1 MGTYILI
8 GLVVI
13 IAFWVMSTYNSLV
26 QLRERVRNQ
35 WKQVDV
41 QLQKRFD
48 LIPNLVNT
56 VKGYA
61 QHEKTVF
68 EEITKAR
75 AAVSSATTP
84 EDKIKAENM
93 LSSGV
98 TRLFAVAENYPD
110 LKANTNFL
118 QLQDELSK
126 METKIAD
133 ARMFYNDIVMRLN
146 SKIQT
151 FPANIVANLFSF
163 KQEPYFN
170 VDEKAR
176 ENVKVEF

>member
-1 MGTYILI
+1 MTIYIVI
-8 GLVVI
+8 GIILVI
-13 IAFWVMSTYNSLV
+13 IFWVAGTYNSLV

-75 AAVSSATTP
+75 AQVSEAVTP
-84 EDKIKAENM
+84 EDKIKAENA
-93 LSSGV
+93 LSAGV
-98 TRLFAVAENYPD
+98 SRLFAVAENYPD

-126 METKIAD
+126 IESKIAD
-133 ARMFYNDIVMRLN
+133 ARMFYNDIVMKLN
-146 SKIQT
+146 AKIQT
-151 FPANIVANLFSF
+151 FPSNLIAGAFGF
-163 KQEPYFN
+163 KQEAYFN
-170 VDEKAR
+170 VDEEAR
-176 ENVKVEF
+176 KNVKVEF

>member
-1 MGTYILI
+1 MTIYIVI
-8 GLVVI
+8 GIILVI
-13 IAFWVMSTYNSLV
+13 IFWVAGTYNSLV

-75 AAVSSATTP
+75 TQVSQAVRP
-84 EDKIKAENM
+84 EDKIKAENA
-93 LSSGV
+93 LSAGV
-98 TRLFAVAENYPD
+98 SRLFAVAENYPD

-126 METKIAD
+126 IESKIAD
-133 ARMFYNDIVMRLN
+133 ARMFYNDIVMKLN
-146 SKIQT
+146 AKIQT
-151 FPANIVANLFSF
+151 FPSNLIAGAFGF
-163 KQEPYFN
+163 KQEAYFN
-170 VDEKAR
+170 VDEEAR
-176 ENVKVEF
+176 KNVKVEF

>member
-1 MGTYILI
+1 MAIYIVLGIILIIVFWVIGTYNA
-8 GLVVI
+8 LVK
-13 IAFWVMSTYNSLV
+13 
-26 QLRERVRNQ
+26 LRERVRNE

-48 LIPNLVNT
+48 LIPNIVST

-75 AAVSSATTP
+75 AQVSEAATP

-93 LSSGV
+93 LSAGV
-98 TRLFAVAENYPD
+98 SRLFAVAENYPD

-118 QLQDELSK
+118 ELQSELSK
-126 METKIAD
+126 IESKIAD

-146 SKIQT
+146 AKIQT
-151 FPANIVANLFSF
+151 FPSNLIAGAFGF
-163 KQEPYFN
+163 KQEVYFN
-170 VDEKAR
+170 VDEEAR
-176 ENVKVEF
+176 KNVKVEF